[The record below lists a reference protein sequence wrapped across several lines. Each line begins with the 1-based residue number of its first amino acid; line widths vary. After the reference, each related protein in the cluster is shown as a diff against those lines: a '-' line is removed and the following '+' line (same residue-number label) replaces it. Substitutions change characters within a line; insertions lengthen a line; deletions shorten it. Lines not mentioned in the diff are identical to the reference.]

1 VDRITRH
8 DLKTDQ
14 FAQQV
19 GHIVEEVEAHRSQV
33 VRYGVI
39 AVAALLLV
47 GGAFWFVHSR
57 RQSRDTELAKVMR
70 IWASPIGAPGG
81 GEYSFADAAAKDKA
95 LSKAA
100 NALIS
105 DHSGSDQAGAAEY
118 VLAIRAADQGKL
130 DVAERYFRQA
140 VSDGGTEYGSLA
152 KLALA
157 DVFVSQGK
165 TADAEKLLKELI
177 DKPTVL
183 VSKEQATI
191 SLARVYISKS
201 RPQEARKLLQP
212 MLGQTTSAA
221 RVAASVYA
229 ETNSIPAK

>member
-39 AVAALLLV
+39 AVAALALV

-70 IWASPIGAPGG
+70 IWGSPIGAPGG
-81 GEYSFADAAAKDKA
+81 GEFSFADPAAKDKA

-100 NALIS
+100 NQLIA

-118 VLAIRAADQGKL
+118 LLAIRAADQGKL

-140 VSDGGTEYGSLA
+140 ISDGGSEYGSLA

-157 DVFVSQGK
+157 DVCATQGK
-165 TADAEKLLKELI
+165 TAEAEKLLKEI
-177 DKPTVL
+177 MEKPSVM

-191 SLARVYISKS
+191 SLAKVYIAKS

-212 MLGQTTSAA
+212 MLGQTTSAG